1 MPSKFKVAVA
11 QVNPITFDMK
21 ACVSKVCD
29 YVDIAADKGAE
40 VVVFGE
46 MCIGGYP
53 AWRPHILK
61 YGDDTFFQK
70 ESEWPSKNLFKIS
83 ETIPG
88 PSIEKLSKKAKDQNV
103 FIITGFAESDP
114 KLTGT
119 IYNTAVI
126 IGRDGSII
134 GKHRKLHIGSLELAY
149 WKKGDIDDVKVF
161 QTPLAKFGLA
171 ICYDCLFPEYT
182 RLLDLMGE
190 EIQCQR
196 YATSAGY
203 EVFSNCYPLA
213 RAMEGGVFV
222 LSSCLVGKDELTG
235 FEYAGESQIV
245 DPFGRILA
253 KAKPGAE
260 DIILAELN
268 LDQILDYRASGS
280 FTLGMDRREDIYS
293 TTTLQCNNSQ
303 LRQRLPLQRLDWQF
317 QIRTRLLKNLEEK
330 LDQADMIPRT
340 HGITEV
346 TTCSRTSTNSS

>member
-1 MPSKFKVAVA
+1 MAVA

-29 YVDIAADKGAE
+29 YVDTAADRGAD

-61 YGDDTFFQK
+61 YGDDGFFQK
-70 ESEWPSKNLFKIS
+70 ESEWPSKKLFKIS
-83 ETIPG
+83 EPIPG
-88 PSIEKLSKKAKDQNV
+88 PSIEKLSKKAKDQNI
-103 FIITGFAESDP
+103 FIITGFAEADP

-126 IGRDGSII
+126 IGNDGSIV

-149 WKKGDIDDVKVF
+149 WKKGGAEDVRIF
-161 QTPLAKFGLA
+161 QTSLAKFGLA

-182 RLLDLMGE
+182 RLLDLLGE
-190 EIQCQR
+190 EIQCEL

-245 DPFGRILA
+245 DPFGRTLA
-253 KAKPGAE
+253 KARPGLE
-260 DIILAELN
+260 EVILAEIN
-268 LDQILDYRASGS
+268 LDHILDYRASGS
-280 FTLGMDRREDIYS
+280 FTLGMDRREDIYKLS
-293 TTTLQCNNSQ
+293 LLNNSSGN
-303 LRQRLPLQRLDWQF
+303 F
-317 QIRTRLLKNLEEK
+317 Q
-330 LDQADMIPRT
+330 
-340 HGITEV
+340 
-346 TTCSRTSTNSS
+346 